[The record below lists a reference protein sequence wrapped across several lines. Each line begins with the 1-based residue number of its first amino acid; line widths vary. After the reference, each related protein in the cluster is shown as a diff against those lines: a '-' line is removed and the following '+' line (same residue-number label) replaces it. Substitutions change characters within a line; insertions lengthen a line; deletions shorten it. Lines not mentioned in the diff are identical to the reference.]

1 MGNSTAGRDWEAH
14 YVAGDTPWD
23 HGEAAPGLVD
33 FLAARPAIPPGRVLV
48 PGCGM
53 GHDAVAWA
61 GAGFDT
67 LGLDL
72 SPTAMARAS
81 QRWHGLPRL
90 AFHQGDFLASANAD
104 ASFDWVFEHTLYCAI
119 DPSLRDAHARAVARW
134 LRPGGQ
140 FLAVHYMN
148 PDTDEPP
155 PFPCTRDELMARF
168 GAFLEL
174 LEEWQPRSWQG
185 RLGRERMF
193 WWRRR
198 PSGRVS

>member
-1 MGNSTAGRDWEAH
+1 M
-14 YVAGDTPWD
+14 AGDTPWD